1 MNGERDSLIPAR
13 ENREMFDSIS
23 PRYDLL
29 NTLLSLG
36 LDRVWRRRAMRL
48 LEPRRGEAY
57 LDVGSGTGDM
67 ALAILQTVPLA
78 TVVGLDPAQR
88 MLRLGR
94 GKLVLAG
101 SEDRAPAVA
110 GDALRLPFA
119 DGAFHGV
126 VSAFC
131 LRNVENRSRCLAEMN
146 RVLCPGGRAVVVELS
161 TPPNPLLRFLHRAYS
176 GVWVPVLGCLL
187 SRGAAYAY
195 LVKSTRAFPP
205 SEAVVQLMRH
215 AGFAEAHAVP
225 LHGGITTVFVG
236 RK

>member
-78 TVVGLDPAQR
+78 TVVGLDPA
-88 MLRLGR
+88 
-94 GKLVLAG
+94 
-101 SEDRAPAVA
+101 
-110 GDALRLPFA
+110 
-119 DGAFHGV
+119 
-126 VSAFC
+126 
-131 LRNVENRSRCLAEMN
+131 
-146 RVLCPGGRAVVVELS
+146 
-161 TPPNPLLRFLHRAYS
+161 
-176 GVWVPVLGCLL
+176 
-187 SRGAAYAY
+187 
-195 LVKSTRAFPP
+195 
-205 SEAVVQLMRH
+205 
-215 AGFAEAHAVP
+215 
-225 LHGGITTVFVG
+225 
-236 RK
+236 